1 METAQH
7 PAVLV
12 VNDDPTQLRVST
24 ACLEKDGWNV
34 FACHGAEEALRVLRT
49 QPQID
54 VLVIDLH
61 MPQIDGWRL
70 CRLLRSPAYL
80 LFNKTPILI
89 MSATFSGVDTEEI
102 TASLGANAFL
112 SVPYEAGVLR
122 TYVRALAHGET
133 PQATTHVLITTA
145 HEEQAATLQHV
156 FLTHGYTVSVAATGT
171 ESRQSFQEQPPDI
184 VILDYSLPDVPGDI
198 LLQAYKQQAPSL
210 VAIMTTTEAT
220 ADLALRFLSMGA
232 DAYVR
237 TPFAPEYLLDLCAKA
252 RRERALLRVETI
264 LESRTQALRESEQRF
279 RAAKDYA
286 ENLIH
291 SSLDMIISCDTQR
304 RITEFNPAAER
315 VFGYRKEEVLGQSV
329 DMLYTDPSE
338 GLQIH
343 QRVLEAGFCGEIHNK
358 NAWGKTFRAYL
369 AAAALRDVHGNV
381 VGVMGISRDI
391 TQEVALRAQ
400 VQQAQKLEAI
410 AQLAGGVAHDFN
422 NLLAVVLGYA
432 NLLKLDA
439 QAEDGVFQAAEQI
452 EHAAERGA
460 ALTRQLLGFARQ
472 GKYQHV
478 SIDLHRTVLD
488 VIMLLSASIQARV
501 SMTQRFHAPYAT
513 VMGDPG
519 QIQQAIMNVA
529 TNACEA
535 MLEGGE
541 LIFTTEH
548 VVLGVEECRE
558 LVGLSPGAYTR
569 LAVTDTGTGIPA
581 EVLERIFEPFFT
593 TKAFGQGSGM
603 GLAMVDGI
611 IKNHGG
617 AIYVESKVGHGTT
630 FTMYFPRTNGSVL
643 APHVSSP
650 TASAV
655 SRARLLVVEGDE
667 IVRAVAGE
675 LLDRI
680 GYEAMVVADGRE
692 AIEYYRLH
700 KETIALVILDMLML
714 PMSAQECCRALKA
727 ITPYVKVLF
736 STGEDRQE
744 IMQEVQREGALGFL
758 PKPYHL
764 QQVARVVQRALATEP
779 TLP

>member
-1 METAQH
+1 METTQH
-7 PAVLV
+7 PTVVV
-12 VNDDPTQLRVST
+12 VNDDPTQLRLST
-24 ACLEKDGWNV
+24 TCLEKDGWNV
-34 FACHGAEEALRVLRT
+34 FACHGAEEALRVLHT

-70 CRLLRSPAYL
+70 CRLLRSPAYI

-89 MSATFSGVDTEEI
+89 MSATFAGADAEEI

-122 TYVRALAHGET
+122 TYVRALSRGET
-133 PQATTHVLITTA
+133 PQATPHVLITTA
-145 HEEQAATLQHV
+145 HTEQAAALQHA
-156 FLTHGYTVSVAATGT
+156 FITHGYTVSVAATGT
-171 ESRQSFQEQPPDI
+171 DSQRSFQEQPPDI
-184 VILDYSLPDVPGDI
+184 VILDYNLPDVAGDI
-198 LLQAYKQQAPSL
+198 LLQGYKQQSPSL

-220 ADLALRFLSMGA
+220 ADLALRFLYIGA

-252 RRERALLRVETI
+252 RRERALLRIETV

-286 ENLIH
+286 ENLIN

-304 RITEFNPAAER
+304 RITEFNSAAER

-329 DMLYTDPSE
+329 DMLYADPSA

-343 QRVLEAGFCGEIHNK
+343 QRVLESGFCGEIHNK
-358 NAWGKTFRAYL
+358 NAWGKTFRTYL
-369 AAAALRDVHGNV
+369 SAAALRDVNGNV
-381 VGVMGISRDI
+381 VGVMGVSRDV

-410 AQLAGGVAHDFN
+410 AQLAGGIAHDFN
-422 NLLAVVLGYA
+422 NLLAIVMGYA

-452 EHAAERGA
+452 ERAAERGA
-460 ALTRQLLGFARQ
+460 VLTRQLLGFARQ

-488 VIMLLSASIQARV
+488 VIMLLSASIHARI
-501 SMTQRFHAPYAT
+501 SITQRFHAPYAT

-529 TNACEA
+529 MNACEA
-535 MLEGGE
+535 MPEGGE
-541 LIFTTEH
+541 LIFTTAH
-548 VVLGVEECRE
+548 VLLEVEECRE
-558 LVGLSPGAYTR
+558 LMGLTPGAYTR
-569 LAVTDTGTGIPA
+569 LAVTDTGTGMPP

-593 TKAFGQGSGM
+593 TKAFGQGAGM

-617 AIYVESKVGHGTT
+617 AIYVESKVGSGTT
-630 FTMYFPRTNGSVL
+630 FTMYFPRTNGSAL
-643 APHVSSP
+643 FPHTPSP
-650 TASAV
+650 TSSAV
-655 SRARLLVVEGDE
+655 SRPRLLVVEGEE
-667 IVRAVAGE
+667 IVRAVAVE
-675 LLDRI
+675 LLERL
-680 GYEAMVVADGRE
+680 GYEAVAVADGRE
-692 AIEYYRLH
+692 AIEYSRLY
-700 KETIALVILDMLML
+700 KDTIDLVIIDMLML
-714 PMSAQECCRALKA
+714 PMSAQECFQALKA
-727 ITPYVKVLF
+727 IAPRVKALF
-736 STGEDRQE
+736 SAGGDRRE
-744 IMQEVQREGALGFL
+744 IMQEARREGVIGFL
-758 PKPYHL
+758 QKPYNL
-764 QQVARVVQRALATEP
+764 QQLASVIQLALAAK
-779 TLP
+779 L